1 MRSNKGL
8 ILLLALALVAILITG
23 CSQGAPAPAPSNGG
37 GTEKVQ
43 GEGQGYNADTPIKV
57 EVTLVDGKITEI
69 EILEHA
75 ETAGLS
81 DPAFAQTPQAII
93 DAQSTNVDSVSGAT
107 KTSDGI
113 KEAVKNAT
121 GK

>member
-1 MRSNKGL
+1 MSRKKGL
-8 ILLLALALVAILITG
+8 ILLVALALVAILISG
-23 CSQGAPAPAPSNGG
+23 CSQGAAPAPSNGG

-43 GEGQGYNADTPIKV
+43 GEGKGYNADTPIKV
-57 EVTLVDGKITEI
+57 EVTLGDGKITEI

-81 DPAFAQTPQAII
+81 DPAFAQIPQAII

-107 KTSDGI
+107 MTSEGI